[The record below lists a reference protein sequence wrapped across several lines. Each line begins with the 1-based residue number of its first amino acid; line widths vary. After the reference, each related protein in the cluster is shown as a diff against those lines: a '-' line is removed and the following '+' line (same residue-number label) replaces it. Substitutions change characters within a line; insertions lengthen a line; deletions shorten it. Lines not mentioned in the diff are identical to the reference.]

1 MSAKKREK
9 ELRDCFAHLDEHQ
22 LAIIEPTIK
31 QVVFLE
37 EQLRA
42 LKAVPHIKV
51 HPTKPSIQKIT
62 PAGRLYKDSYNAYI
76 AGVKFLLS
84 VLKNNDIEEESPLRK
99 WVENNGLNNIQE

>member
-1 MSAKKREK
+1 MSTKKRVQQ
-9 ELRDCFAHLDEHQ
+9 LMDCFAHLDEHQ

-51 HPTKPSIQKIT
+51 HPTNPNIQKIT
-62 PAGRLYKDSYNAYI
+62 PAGRLYKDVYNSYV
-76 AGVKFLLS
+76 AGVKLLLS
-84 VLKNNDIEEESPLRK
+84 VLKNNDIEEESPLQQWLK
-99 WVENNGLNNIQE
+99 GQNPQEGV